1 MLSTNNGGS
10 NNSSNNSKSTSDAGQ
25 SCHSFYFSSSS
36 SAMTAAIDGSQ
47 LAAFQYGQQ
56 PSCQSRQSNSFFHS
70 LKNDAP
76 H

>member
-10 NNSSNNSKSTSDAGQ
+10 NNSSNNSKSNAGQ